1 LSGNSTD
8 GGATVATVEIGAV
21 LPRLDRGEELLVLDV
36 RNEEDFARWRIE
48 ARSPVQ
54 VVHLPYF
61 AFLEDAEAA
70 VARLPR
76 DRELVVVCGHGGSS
90 ELVVGLLAEAGVA
103 AVNVRGGMMAY
114 GDLLQ
119 AVRVPL
125 AEAERARFA
134 LWQVNRR
141 GKGCLSYVVVS
152 GAEAVVVDPSR
163 DAAWYEAFVAAQGAR
178 VVRVLDTHVHAD
190 HVSGG
195 PELAERLRVPYF
207 VDAGAGF
214 ELHRSVIP
222 LGDGERLR
230 LGGPGGVVLEVTV
243 LHTPGH
249 TPGSASYLLDGRY
262 LLSGDTLFVGAIGR
276 PDLGGHV
283 EEWGRALF
291 DTLRR
296 RLAALPPE
304 TVVLPAHYAS
314 LQEIGPDGVVSGR
327 LGELRRSVPEIR
339 AKTPEAFVAAVRA
352 ALSEAPAFYAEIVG
366 VNLGGTAPAERI
378 AEWELGRNQC
388 AVAAARASGG

>member
-1 LSGNSTD
+1 LNEDATSD
-8 GGATVATVEIGAV
+8 AGAVATVGIGAV
-21 LPRLDRGEELLVLDV
+21 LPRLDRGDELLVLDV
-36 RNEEDFARWRIE
+36 RNDEDFARWRIE

-54 VVHLPYF
+54 VVHVPYF
-61 AFLEDAEAA
+61 AFLEDAQSAI
-70 VARLPR
+70 ARLPR
-76 DRELVVVCGHGGSS
+76 DREMVVVCGHGGSS
-90 ELVVGLLAEAGVA
+90 ELVAGLLAEAGIA
-103 AVNVRGGMMAY
+103 AANVRGGMMAY
-114 GDLLQ
+114 GDLLE
-119 AVRVPL
+119 AVPVPL
-125 AEAERARFA
+125 AAAERARFS

-163 DAAWYEAFVAAQGAR
+163 DAAWYEAFVAAHGAR

-195 PELAERLRVPYF
+195 PELAARLRVPYF
-207 VDAGAGF
+207 VDAGEGF
-214 ELHRSVIP
+214 ELRRAVSP
-222 LGDGERLR
+222 LRDGERLR

-291 DTLRR
+291 DTLSR
-296 RLAALPPE
+296 RLAGLPPE

-314 LQEIGPDGVVSGR
+314 LREIDPDGVVSGR
-327 LGELRRSVPEIR
+327 LGELRSSVPEIR
-339 AKTPEAFVAAVRA
+339 ATTPEAFVAAVRA
-352 ALSEAPAFYAEIVG
+352 ALAEPPAFYAEIVG
-366 VNLGGTAPAERI
+366 VNLGGTAPADRI

>member
-1 LSGNSTD
+1 M
-8 GGATVATVEIGAV
+8 
-21 LPRLDRGEELLVLDV
+21 P
-36 RNEEDFARWRIE
+36 
-48 ARSPVQ
+48 
-54 VVHLPYF
+54 VVHVPYF

-70 VARLPR
+70 IARLPR
-76 DRELVVVCGHGGSS
+76 DREMVVVCGHGGSS
-90 ELVVGLLAEAGVA
+90 ELVAGLLAEAGIA
-103 AVNVRGGMMAY
+103 AANVRGGMMAY
-114 GDLLQ
+114 GDLLE
-119 AVRVPL
+119 AVPVPL
-125 AEAERARFA
+125 AAAERARFS

-141 GKGCLSYVVVS
+141 GKGCLSYVIVS
-152 GAEAVVVDPSR
+152 GAEAVVVDASR
-163 DAAWYEAFVAAQGAR
+163 DTAWYEAFVAAQGAR

-207 VDAGAGF
+207 VDAGEGF
-214 ELHRSVIP
+214 ELRRSVNP
-222 LGDGERLR
+222 LADGERLR

-291 DTLRR
+291 DTLSR

-304 TVVLPAHYAS
+304 TVVLPAHHAS
-314 LQEIGPDGVVSGR
+314 LREIGPDGVVVGPARGAAALGPRDPGNDARGVRRGRACGAGGPSGV
-327 LGELRRSVPEIR
+327 LRRDRRRQPRRHGARGPDRRVGARPQ
-339 AKTPEAFVAAVRA
+339 PVRRGRGA
-352 ALSEAPAFYAEIVG
+352 C
-366 VNLGGTAPAERI
+366 ERRV
-378 AEWELGRNQC
+378 ES
-388 AVAAARASGG
+388 ARRLARGERERRWL